1 MRGIAAA
8 VAVVLAA
15 LLSVAVSVVSVGY
28 MWSFAAVVVL
38 S

>member
-1 MRGIAAA
+1 

-15 LLSVAVSVVSVGY
+15 LLSVVVSVVSVDY